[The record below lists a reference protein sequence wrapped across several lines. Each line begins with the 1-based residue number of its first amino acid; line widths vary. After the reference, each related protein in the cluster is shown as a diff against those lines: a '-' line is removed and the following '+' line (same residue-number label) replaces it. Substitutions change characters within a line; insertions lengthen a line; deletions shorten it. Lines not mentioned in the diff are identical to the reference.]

1 MSTITLTLVVG
12 GPSLAHSTS
21 AKTTSQ
27 NGSLP
32 HVTRPIDAF
41 PGSLRSGSGAPAG
54 PMMPAPPPPEF
65 EFKMRYKYIPQYL
78 AAVRY
83 GVHGSPIERGQLEP
97 GTYCNRI
104 LEQCHR
110 RRCKIQSP
118 NYPGLY
124 PRNVSCFFTIRQR
137 DKPQCK
143 RVLVQV
149 SQSRSHK
156 VQLRSLLPGP
166 QMSLASGFIM
176 SPVAAND
183 PTASMTV
190 DTFMTWDE
198 CNWTRD
204 RIVIYDGSS
213 ADAPVLLSICGG
225 SHIPPVTS
233 SGPEIHIAFYSTP
246 FGNPLGPVPPPPFP
260 APLRGF
266 ELDVDVVLVD
276 SESADYTN
284 SLNCSFYVCQ
294 INHLLN
300 WTSGFIGRVILGIF
314 VLRLLILCFTFSVCQ
329 LQVWSEGTSK
339 FQVTAGW
346 WQLDHWCDRHGIQ
359 PATHTSSKYH
369 LQIWVQRNRE
379 WGYLD
384 LFCILQERF
393 S

>member
-1 MSTITLTLVVG
+1 MFDSVNIGQFVSSVIEGCPEGSLQVAEISRPITGGQWCGSGAGFSVYFSEMSTITLTLIVG
-12 GPSLAHSTS
+12 GPSLSHSSKNSPQNTS
-21 AKTTSQ
+21 LS
-27 NGSLP
+27 
-32 HVTRPIDAF
+32 HVIRPIDAF
-41 PGSLRSGSGAPAG
+41 PGSGRTGGAPG
-54 PMMPAPPPPEF
+54 SHQSPPVIPPPPPPEF
-65 EFKMRYKYIPQYL
+65 DFKMRYKFIPSNL

-83 GVHGSPIERGQLEP
+83 GTHNSPIERGQLEP

-124 PRNVSCFFTIRQR
+124 PRNVSCFFTVRQR

-143 RVLVQV
+143 RFLIQV

-166 QMSLASGFIM
+166 QISLASGLVM

-183 PTASMTV
+183 PTASMAI
-190 DTFMTWDE
+190 DTFMAWDE
-198 CNWTRD
+198 CNWSRD
-204 RIVIYDGSS
+204 RIVIYDGNS

-225 SHIPPVTS
+225 THIPPVTS

-276 SESADYTN
+276 SESADYSN
-284 SLNCSFYVCQ
+284 SLNCTFYV
-294 INHLLN
+294 
-300 WTSGFIGRVILGIF
+300 
-314 VLRLLILCFTFSVCQ
+314 
-329 LQVWSEGTSK
+329 
-339 FQVTAGW
+339 
-346 WQLDHWCDRHGIQ
+346 RHSF
-359 PATHTSSKYH
+359 H
-369 LQIWVQRNRE
+369 
-379 WGYLD
+379 
-384 LFCILQERF
+384 F
-393 S
+393 